1 MQFVPQYDEFMI
13 YKTLSDI
20 HGSIDSSESLKTLEV
35 EDIYM
40 TCVEQFE
47 IKECIDGKN

>member
-1 MQFVPQYDEFMI
+1 MQFDPQYDEFMI
-13 YKTLSDI
+13 YTTLSDI
-20 HGSIDSSESLKTLEV
+20 HQSIEV

-40 TCVEQFE
+40 ACVEQFE